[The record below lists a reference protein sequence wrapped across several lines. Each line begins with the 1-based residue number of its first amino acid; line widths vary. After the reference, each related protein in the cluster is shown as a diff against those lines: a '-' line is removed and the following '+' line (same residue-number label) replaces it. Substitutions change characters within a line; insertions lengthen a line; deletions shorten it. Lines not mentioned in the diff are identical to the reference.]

1 MGRKRLASR
10 YRVNRVKSKT
20 KGWRYRVLCRD
31 TGDHMGTWDTHADAA
46 LAAYNFDRADKG
58 LRPTFE
64 LKTTV

>member
-31 TGDHMGTWDTHADAA
+31 TGDHMGTWNTREDAA
-46 LAAYNFDRADKG
+46 TAAFAFD
-58 LRPTFE
+58 LRDGNLERRE
-64 LKTTV
+64 LMK